1 MATVHSGAAT
11 LALAIVALIGIFG
24 LLGSGSLTGAATFDS
39 GSFSFLG
46 SEGLLAVVLILVGV
60 GLAYL
65 FVKKK

>member
-1 MATVHSGAAT
+1 MATLHSNAAT
-11 LALAIVALIGIFG
+11 LALLIVALVGVFG
-24 LLGSGSLTGAATFDS
+24 LFSSGGLTGAATFNA

-46 SEGLLAVVLILVGV
+46 SEGLLATVLVLVGV